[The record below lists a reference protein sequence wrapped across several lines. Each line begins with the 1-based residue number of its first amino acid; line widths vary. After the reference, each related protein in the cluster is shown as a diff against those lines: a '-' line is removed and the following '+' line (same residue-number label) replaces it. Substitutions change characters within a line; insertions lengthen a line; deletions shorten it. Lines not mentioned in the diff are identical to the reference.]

1 MSADKNKAIV
11 RRYLDEAWN
20 KGNVDIIYA
29 LMSTE

>member
-20 KGNVDIIYA
+20 KENVDIIDA